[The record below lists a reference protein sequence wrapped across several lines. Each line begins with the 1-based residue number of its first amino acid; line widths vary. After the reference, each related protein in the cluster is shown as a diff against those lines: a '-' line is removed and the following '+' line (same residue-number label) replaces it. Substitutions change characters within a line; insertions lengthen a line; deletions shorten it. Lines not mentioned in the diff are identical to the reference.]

1 MKQKGWKPWKRRCL
15 SKTLSSVECFEPHGL
30 FTAGVDIA
38 LCGLKQQDQI
48 LVNRRYLPHPLT
60 LHFSPA
66 PTWTPKILK
75 ILKELSALPINRT
88 HWSAHGSNQTVQCGF
103 SLLTTTSLSRNAS
116 KLPLLSFKPEKV
128 CSSPTSLES
137 LFSNCTCVKVNS
149 VSLNKDEVVLKGKVN
164 LSYKLCTL

>member
-15 SKTLSSVECFEPHGL
+15 SKTLSSVECFEPRGL

-60 LHFSPA
+60 LHFFPGTYMNTSVIKDTKRVKCLA
-66 PTWTPKILK
+66 YQQNSLK
-75 ILKELSALPINRT
+75 R
-88 HWSAHGSNQTVQCGF
+88 SNQTVQCGF

-128 CSSPTSLES
+128 CFSPTSLES